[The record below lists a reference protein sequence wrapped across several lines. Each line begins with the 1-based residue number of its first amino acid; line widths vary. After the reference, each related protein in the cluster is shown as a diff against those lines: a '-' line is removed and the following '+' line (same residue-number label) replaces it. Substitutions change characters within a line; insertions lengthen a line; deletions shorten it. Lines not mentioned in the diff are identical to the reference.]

1 MIKLQ
6 VAPWYPS
13 DIPLVISV
21 LFSGI
26 SMQMQHAR
34 KVSCWVS
41 FSSVNL
47 EPVEFQNMC
56 YNCSIFVFR
65 LSGDAPFMANSE
77 DDLFELIKKG
87 NVKFPPAKWKD
98 VSQSGWLL
106 SYFIRFT
113 HSVIKNFIQERL
125 NAKRNFLRQGIVGWC
140 TPFPS
145 VDDICKKSP
154 TYEWYREKWK

>member
-1 MIKLQ
+1 
-6 VAPWYPS
+6 
-13 DIPLVISV
+13 
-21 LFSGI
+21 
-26 SMQMQHAR
+26 
-34 KVSCWVS
+34 
-41 FSSVNL
+41 
-47 EPVEFQNMC
+47 
-56 YNCSIFVFR
+56 
-65 LSGDAPFMANSE
+65 MANSE

-106 SYFIRFT
+106 SYFIKFT

-125 NAKRNFLRQGIVGWC
+125 NTKRNFLRQGIVGWC

-154 TYEWYREKWK
+154 TYEWYREKSK